1 MKSIFKSK
9 TIWINVLMSASM
21 ILPSIANLPSLQV
34 APEIMG
40 LVLVVVNTVL
50 RLVTK
55 DSLKI
60 K

>member
-1 MKSIFKSK
+1 MKKFWKSK

-21 ILPSIANLPSLQV
+21 IIPALINLPNLQV
-34 APEIMG
+34 SPEIMG

-55 DSLKI
+55 EAI

>member
-9 TIWINVLMSASM
+9 TIWINILMSASM

-55 DSLKI
+55 DSLKV

>member
-9 TIWINVLMSASM
+9 TIWINILMSASM

-34 APEIMG
+34 SPEIMG

-55 DSLKI
+55 DSLKV